1 MNEIG
6 QMVIV
11 LSELR
16 IAPVH
21 FVDLVQNLRRSLFGA
36 FLIDRRD
43 TRSQNR
49 LMYKRIDASIIGSFT
64 KRFELVG
71 EVTDGGDVLIDRAA
85 A

>member
-16 IAPVH
+16 IAPGH
-21 FVDLVQNLRRSLFGA
+21 FVDLVQNLRRLLFGV
-36 FLIDRRD
+36 FLNDRRD

-49 LMYKRIDASIIGSFT
+49 LFYKRIDASIIGGFT

-71 EVTDGGDVLIDRAA
+71 EDTDEGDVLIDRAA